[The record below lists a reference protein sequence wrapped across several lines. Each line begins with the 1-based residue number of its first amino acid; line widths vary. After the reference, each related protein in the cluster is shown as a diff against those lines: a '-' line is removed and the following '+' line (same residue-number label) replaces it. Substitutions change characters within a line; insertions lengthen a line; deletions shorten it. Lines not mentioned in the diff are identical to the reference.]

1 MKTGETKVIAERET
15 GNYMNVMN
23 WSEYLVLEKLKK
35 GQFRLDTRRNEVIEE
50 THYYCSE
57 NELID
62 DDGNMSIPTKI
73 DGKDVYEDDGYLY
86 GYNLVQVDDY
96 DVEVIFTTP
105 EQGSVVDWCKKHE
118 WDYDRIVKSLVEEC
132 SGSKQSSKKKPAK
145 KRSAPKSKKPPKK
158 VRSLSPE
165 QAKMLKELYKLKV
178 STYKKSSEDG
188 EK

>member
-1 MKTGETKVIAERET
+1 MKTGEIKIIDERET
-15 GNYMNVMN
+15 GNYMNVMT

-62 DDGNMSIPTKI
+62 DDGNMTIPTKI
-73 DGKDVYEDDGYLY
+73 DGKKVYENDGYLY

-96 DVEVIFTTP
+96 DAEVIFTTS

-118 WDYDRIVKSLVEEC
+118 WDYGRVIRFLVEEC
-132 SGSKQSSKKKPAK
+132 SSF
-145 KRSAPKSKKPPKK
+145 
-158 VRSLSPE
+158 
-165 QAKMLKELYKLKV
+165 
-178 STYKKSSEDG
+178 KKST
-188 EK
+188 

>member
-1 MKTGETKVIAERET
+1 MKIGESKVIAERET
-15 GNYMNVMN
+15 GNDMNGMS

-35 GQFRLDTRRNEVIEE
+35 GQFRLDIRRNEVIEE

-62 DDGNMSIPTKI
+62 DDGNMTIPTKI
-73 DGKDVYEDDGYLY
+73 DGQEVYEDDGYLY
-86 GYNLVQVDDY
+86 GYNLVRVDDC
-96 DVEVIFTTP
+96 DAEVIFATP
-105 EQGSVVDWCKKHE
+105 EQGSIVDWCKKHK

-132 SGSKQSSKKKPAK
+132 SGSKQSSKKKPIK
-145 KRSAPKSKKPPKK
+145 KRSAPKPKK
-158 VRSLSPE
+158 TPKTDRSLSPE
-165 QAKMLKELYKLKV
+165 QVKMINELYKLKV

>member
-1 MKTGETKVIAERET
+1 MSFKNEVQKLVKAE
-15 GNYMNVMN
+15 
-23 WSEYLVLEKLKK
+23 LKK
-35 GQFRLDTRRNEVIEE
+35 LEDSSRIRSHGIKAFKEHQLIRFKPLRALLDELVTAFGRNYIGGKVW
-50 THYYCSE
+50 
-57 NELID
+57 
-62 DDGNMSIPTKI
+62 DG
-73 DGKDVYEDDGYLY
+73 DW
-86 GYNLVQVDDY
+86 VDDY

>member
-1 MKTGETKVIAERET
+1 MKINETKVIAERES
-15 GNYMNVMN
+15 GNYMSGES
-23 WSEYLVLEKLKK
+23 WPEYLVLEKLKK

-132 SGSKQSSKKKPAK
+132 SGSKQLSKKNPAK

>member
-1 MKTGETKVIAERET
+1 MVRIPGPGEA
-15 GNYMNVMN
+15 
-23 WSEYLVLEKLKK
+23 KK

-62 DDGNMSIPTKI
+62 DDGNMTIPTKI

-118 WDYDRIVKSLVEEC
+118 WDYDRIVKSLVSEIFL
-132 SGSKQSSKKKPAK
+132 
-145 KRSAPKSKKPPKK
+145 
-158 VRSLSPE
+158 VLSLFFHLTLPTLR
-165 QAKMLKELYKLKV
+165 LKEL
-178 STYKKSSEDG
+178 
-188 EK
+188 

>member
-1 MKTGETKVIAERET
+1 MDDRLKQRWDKLILKL
-15 GNYMNVMN
+15 
-23 WSEYLVLEKLKK
+23 SED
-35 GQFRLDTRRNEVIEE
+35 F
-50 THYYCSE
+50 SE

-132 SGSKQSSKKKPAK
+132 SGSKQLSKKNPAK

-158 VRSLSPE
+158 VRSLSPK
-165 QAKMLKELYKLKV
+165 QAKMVNELYKIKV